1 MNHLRK
7 TKKHF
12 SRVTHQTQIKEVL
25 RSSKNILIRS
35 QPDKKK
41 ELIPQ
46 PVLIMQIRLNSL
58 VLKHRKFRYLILIN
72 IIVKNQYRKIPKYS
86 MAFKI
91 TNKILTYLH

>member
-12 SRVTHQTQIKEVL
+12 TQVTHQTQIKEVQ
-25 RSSKNILIRS
+25 RSSKNISIRN
-35 QPDKKK
+35 QLDKKK

-58 VLKHRKFRYLILIN
+58 VLNHRKFRCLIN
-72 IIVKNQYRKIPKYS
+72 QYYS
-86 MAFKI
+86 
-91 TNKILTYLH
+91 